1 MLVEMVVSNDTGLIA
16 LLVCIE
22 LGEAFL
28 LALSADAACELH
40 VLGHD
45 GNAASV
51 DGAEVGVL
59 EEADKVGLGRLLQS
73 HNGGG
78 LEAEVGLEV
87 LRHLA
92 DEALEGGLLDQKI
105 RRLLVLADLTEGDGA
120 GAVAAGLLGAISL
133 GGLARS
139 LGGKLLARGLAA
151 GGLAGRLLRARH
163 SD

>member
-59 EEADKVGLGRLLQS
+59 EEADEVRFRCLLEG
-73 HNGGG
+73 HDGNG
-78 LEAEVGLEV
+78 LETQVAPDALGDFADESLE
-87 LRHLA
+87 RKLA
-92 DEALEGGLLDQKI
+92 DEKLRG
-105 RRLLVLADLTEGDGA
+105 LLVLADLPKRNGTWAVPICGDTNETPCPDA
-120 GAVAAGLLGAISL
+120 
-133 GGLARS
+133 
-139 LGGKLLARGLAA
+139 
-151 GGLAGRLLRARH
+151 
-163 SD
+163 